1 MNKKVLLTGGTLAVL
16 SIGLIALPS
25 PSATRFAEQQNETAK
40 LEERLQKLQSRLDSL
55 QVASEAHQAT
65 TRVLERLQ
73 DIERLPEVQAFDLLG
88 DEGASWL
95 GVEVQEVSSDF
106 AKEHKLSAERGV
118 VLGKVIAD
126 SPAAKAGL
134 KENDVITEING
145 QRVEGTAQFRRM
157 IREIPAGRSVQ
168 LGVVRDGHA
177 QSISATLGKSEQ
189 GRRVFTA
196 PAAPGTYSFRI
207 PDMPEVMELPQM
219 EWGRG
224 LLLESR
230 PRLGIDAEDLSG
242 ALGNFFGA
250 PDGEGILV
258 RDVNPG
264 SPAEK
269 AGLKAGDVITALDGA
284 RIRTTGELRE
294 KLAAKKGDQD
304 KGTSVELSVTRN
316 KSALSITVQLPA
328 PPQKVKRTI
337 SRRTN
342 I

>member
-1 MNKKVLLTGGTLAVL
+1 MNKKVLLTGGALAAL
-16 SIGLIALPS
+16 SIGLIALPGS
-25 PSATRFAEQQNETAK
+25 SATRFSEQQNETAK
-40 LEERLQKLQSRLDSL
+40 LEERLQKLQARLDSL
-55 QVASEAHQAT
+55 RVASEAHQAT

-168 LGVVRDGHA
+168 LGVVRDGHS

-207 PDMPEVMELPQM
+207 PDMPEVMEL
-219 EWGRG
+219 
-224 LLLESR
+224 
-230 PRLGIDAEDLSG
+230 
-242 ALGNFFGA
+242 
-250 PDGEGILV
+250 
-258 RDVNPG
+258 
-264 SPAEK
+264 
-269 AGLKAGDVITALDGA
+269 
-284 RIRTTGELRE
+284 
-294 KLAAKKGDQD
+294 
-304 KGTSVELSVTRN
+304 
-316 KSALSITVQLPA
+316 
-328 PPQKVKRTI
+328 
-337 SRRTN
+337 
-342 I
+342 